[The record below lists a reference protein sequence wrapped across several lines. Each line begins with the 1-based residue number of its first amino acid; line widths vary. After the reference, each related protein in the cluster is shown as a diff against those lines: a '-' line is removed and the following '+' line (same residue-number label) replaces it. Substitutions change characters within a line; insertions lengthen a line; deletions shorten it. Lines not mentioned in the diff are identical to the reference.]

1 MKKFL
6 LATLIIGV
14 FVLFSLLSTQT
25 GALAFLPGSS
35 TDPHA
40 ANRSPSTGAV
50 PPVAGADTPTG
61 TQAPGAR
68 YKDGAYTGSVA
79 DAQWGYIQVKV
90 MIQGGAITDVQF
102 VQYPNERERS
112 VLINNYADPQLTSEA
127 IQAQS
132 ANVDLITGAT
142 DTSEAFVQSLSDAL
156 TQAQA

>member
-14 FVLFSLLSTQT
+14 FVLFSLLYNRT
-25 GALAFLPGSS
+25 GALALLPGSS
-35 TDPHA
+35 TDP
-40 ANRSPSTGAV
+40 NSPPSTGAV
-50 PPVAGADTPTG
+50 PSAAGADAPNG
-61 TQAPGAR
+61 TQVPNAR

-90 MIQGGAITDVQF
+90 IIQGGAITDVQF
-102 VQYPNERERS
+102 LQYPNERERS

-132 ANVDLITGAT
+132 ANVDLVTGAT
-142 DTSEAFVQSLSDAL
+142 DTSEAFAQSLSDAL